1 MANTTWQLL
10 LREERI
16 GSHPGRILALC
27 MGYSISIIY
36 LCTSFERWVYPVG
49 IIYIVIVIIILQ
61 IAISLLNIINE
72 VNR

>member
-1 MANTTWQLL
+1 M
-10 LREERI
+10 
-16 GSHPGRILALC
+16 ALC
-27 MGYSISIIY
+27 VGIIY
-36 LCTSFERWVYPVG
+36 LGYTIITIQLCPFERWVYPVG